1 MNHYPIPDLNTATF
15 VGIDAH
21 PSEHT
26 ALAINRF
33 EEEKGKLR
41 FENTTA
47 GIRAFLSWL
56 PTVAVQNDT
65 VIVGIEGGSSTR
77 HRLLAEMLETYQ
89 HVYEV
94 NPLYTKQR
102 RTYGT
107 RGVKSDP
114 VDAKLIA
121 EVLTRKLTELPK
133 IRKEELSSTI
143 LCLKKTV
150 WFYEEV
156 TVQGTRNKNQLHQL
170 KREFDLSTNP
180 EEKQVLAVIIKG
192 KTRELQQIKKQQKNL
207 TTELEKLL
215 RGYGENLISFPGIG
229 IVSAAKIVAHTN
241 GIERFDTVAKF
252 LSYAGIAPKERSSGK
267 SKRHIQSTKGNRK
280 LNYALYWVAVNQL
293 TRNEKAKTYFDK
305 KVNEGKSKKHALRC
319 VMKRTTSIIY
329 GMLKSGEVYRG

>member
-1 MNHYPIPDLNTATF
+1 MNHCLLPDLNGATF

-21 PSEHT
+21 TSEHT

-41 FENTTA
+41 FENTTE
-47 GIRAFLSWL
+47 GITAFLSWL
-56 PTVAVQNDT
+56 PTVAAKKET

-77 HRLLAEMLETYQ
+77 HRLLAEILESYQ

-102 RTYGT
+102 RSYGT

-121 EVLTRKLTELPK
+121 EVLTRKLSELPK
-133 IRKEELSSTI
+133 ISKQELSSTI

-156 TVQGTRNKNQLHQL
+156 TVQATRNKNQLHQL
-170 KREFDLSTNP
+170 KRELGLSKSP
-180 EEKQVLAVIIKG
+180 QERAVLRVISKG
-192 KTRELQQIKKQQKNL
+192 KTAELKQIKAQQKKL
-207 TTELEKLL
+207 TTQLEKLL
-215 RGYGENLISFPGIG
+215 EGYGKNLTGFPGIG

-241 GIERFDTVAKF
+241 GIERFATVDKF

-280 LNYALYWVAVNQL
+280 LNYALYWVALNQL
-293 TRNEKAKTYFDK
+293 TRNEKAKAYFDK

-329 GMLKSGEVYRG
+329 GMLKSGEEYKG